1 MTGNAWKR
9 LEKTTADRL
18 GLRRNVRGG
27 DWSQSLPDCEG
38 ERLVIECKY
47 RKTLPEWLKAAL
59 EQAQGYA
66 GADRFPAVV
75 VKERGQRGAIV
86 IMDLADF
93 EAWFGRADV
102 SRQEALSGNFQ
113 G

>member
-1 MTGNAWKR
+1 

-18 GLRRNVRGG
+18 GIRRNVRGG
-27 DWSQSLPDCEG
+27 DWSQSIADCEG

-47 RKTLPEWLKAAL
+47 RRALPEWLKAAL
-59 EQAQGYA
+59 VQAQGYA
-66 GADRFPAVV
+66 GAGRFPVV

-93 EAWFGRADV
+93 EAWFRAVDV